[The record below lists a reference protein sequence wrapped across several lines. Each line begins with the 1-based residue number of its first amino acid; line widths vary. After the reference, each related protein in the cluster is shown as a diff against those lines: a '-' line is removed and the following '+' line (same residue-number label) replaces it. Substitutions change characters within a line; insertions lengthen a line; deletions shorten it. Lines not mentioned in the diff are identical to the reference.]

1 MYDIHQH
8 NLVFLALLYTQS
20 QFVEHLQELIKQE
33 EKCKLNMFHLNK
45 SSVYLPIGI
54 WKIPSKMV
62 YTELQKKF
70 NASNQSIIYI
80 IKFKL
85 QYSFEIWAITH

>member
-33 EKCKLNMFHLNK
+33 KKCKLNMFHFNK

-54 WKIPSKMV
+54 LKNSKQNGIRRV
-62 YTELQKKF
+62 TK
-70 NASNQSIIYI
+70 
-80 IKFKL
+80 
-85 QYSFEIWAITH
+85 EI